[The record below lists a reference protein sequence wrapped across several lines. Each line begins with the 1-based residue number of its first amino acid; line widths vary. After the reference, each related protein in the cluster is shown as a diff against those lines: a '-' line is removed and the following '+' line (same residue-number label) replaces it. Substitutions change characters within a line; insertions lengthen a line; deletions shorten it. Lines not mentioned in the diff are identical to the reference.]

1 MKVVVIGVTGF
12 IGAAVARVFAEAG
25 DEIVGLC
32 RPGSAPSPGLLSP
45 QCNWIVPIIADGRT
59 KSRHF
64 NQTRWSTFGR

>member
-32 RPGSAPSPGLLSP
+32 RPGAHHRRALLSP
-45 QCNWIVPIIADGRT
+45 QRNWIAPIFADGRT